1 MLRNKMLLLFLL
13 FSTCLFSQE
22 VKTDTIYVYE
32 EVIVHDTVYIEK
44 PLVKIDKAVF
54 ISQNKKKHQLKLSQN
69 GVTINVP
76 IDTLVLI
83 TNKKRLAIEKRKSCF
98 FGAKVHLGA
107 ADNSLFK
114 EMNAP
119 LNMGFGVGIW
129 TKKEVF
135 HSNFSIGMG
144 LDVLYWWSAFS
155 VNAKERDGKLNGYYF
170 TAQNEPKLFKS
181 MDSNHFQLQIP
192 VQLYYKINKF
202 TPSIGG
208 FVSTSSYKTQFLGSS
223 GTLPLKFD
231 ENQTFRAAALQMGYL
246 MELQYAL
253 SEHVSVGVQFSYG
266 KTNNLVFTN
275 TNAKEESFKSNHV
288 FTERKGVLQLV
299 YKL

>member
-1 MLRNKMLLLFLL
+1 MLPNKILLLFLL

-44 PLVKIDKAVF
+44 PITKIDKAVF
-54 ISQNKKKHQLKLSQN
+54 ISENKKKHQLKLSQN
-69 GVTINVP
+69 GVPFIVP

-83 TNKKRLAIEKRKSCF
+83 TNKKIVATEKRKSWF
-98 FGAKVHLGA
+98 FGGKVHLGV

-119 LNMGFGVGIW
+119 ISTGLGVGVW
-129 TKKEVF
+129 TKKNVF
-135 HSNFSIGMG
+135 DSNFSIGMG
-144 LDVLYWWSAFS
+144 LDVFYWMSAFS
-155 VNAKERDGKLNGYYF
+155 VNDEEHDGKLNGYYF
-170 TAQNEPKLFKS
+170 TAANEPKLFKG
-181 MDSNHFQLQIP
+181 MDGTHFQLQVP

-202 TPSIGG
+202 TPSIGW

-231 ENQTFRAAALQMGYL
+231 ETQTFRAAALQMGYL
-246 MELQYAL
+246 LELQYAL

-266 KTNNLVFTN
+266 KTNHLVFTN
-275 TNAKEESFKSNHV
+275 TGAKEESFKSNHA
-288 FTERKGVLQLV
+288 FTERRGLLQLV

>member
-1 MLRNKMLLLFLL
+1 MLPNKIFLLFLL

-44 PLVKIDKAVF
+44 PIIKIDKAVF
-54 ISQNKKKHQLKLSQN
+54 ISENKKKHQLKLSQN

-83 TNKKRLAIEKRKSCF
+83 TNKKIVGIEKRKSWF
-98 FGAKVHLGA
+98 FGGKVHLGV

-119 LNMGFGVGIW
+119 VTTGLGLGVW
-129 TKKEVF
+129 TQKKLF
-135 HSNFSIGMG
+135 NSNFSIGIG
-144 LDVLYWWSAFS
+144 LDVFYWMSTFS
-155 VNAKERDGKLNGYYF
+155 VDAKETDGKLNGYYF
-170 TAQNEPKLFKS
+170 TADHEPKLFKG
-181 MDSNHFQLQIP
+181 MDSKHFQLQVP
-192 VQLYYKINKF
+192 VQLYYTINRL
-202 TPSIGG
+202 TPSIGW

-223 GTLPLKFD
+223 STLPLKFD
-231 ENQTFRAAALQMGYL
+231 ETQTFRAEALQIGYL

-253 SEHVSVGVQFSYG
+253 SEHVSVGVQFSFG
-266 KTNNLVFTN
+266 QTHHLVFTN
-275 TNAKEESFKSNHV
+275 TDANEESFKSEHA
-288 FTERKGVLQLV
+288 FSERRGLLQLV

>member
-1 MLRNKMLLLFLL
+1 MLRNKILLLFLL
-13 FSTCLFSQE
+13 FSTWLFSQE

-83 TNKKRLAIEKRKSCF
+83 TNKKRLTIEKRKSWF

-119 LNMGFGVGIW
+119 ITTGLGVGVW
-129 TKKEVF
+129 TKKNVF
-135 HSNFSIGMG
+135 DSNFSIGMG
-144 LDVLYWWSAFS
+144 LDIFYWMSAFS
-155 VNAKERDGKLNGYYF
+155 VNAKETDGKLNGYYF
-170 TAQNEPKLFKS
+170 TAQKEPKLFKG

-202 TPSIGG
+202 TPSIGW
-208 FVSTSSYKTQFLGSS
+208 FISTSSYKTQFLGSS

-231 ENQTFRAAALQMGYL
+231 ETQTFRAEALQMGYL

-266 KTNNLVFTN
+266 KTNHLLFTH
-275 TNAKEESFKSNHV
+275 TNAKEESFKSNHP
-288 FTERKGVLQLV
+288 FTERKALLQLV